1 MLLGMESK
9 IQELLS
15 TSASIKNKLASDQ
28 SFMNEV
34 AVAARRMIAT
44 VQAGGTIYSCGNGG
58 STADAIHLT
67 EELVARYKRERPGIK
82 AMHLMDAAVLTC
94 WTNDYKFESVFARQ
108 VETFCGPADCLIG
121 ISTSGNSK
129 NIIEAVK
136 AAKQKGTYTIGLLGK
151 DGGALKSLCDSA
163 LVVPSQETERIQE
176 AHITV
181 IHIFC
186 ELLEVELFFSK

>member
-1 MLLGMESK
+1 MLSGMESK
-9 IQELLS
+9 IQDILR
-15 TSASIKNKLASDQ
+15 TSASIKNKLASDDN
-28 SFMNEV
+28 FMSEV
-34 AVAARRMIAT
+34 AVAARRLIAT

-94 WTNDYKFESVFARQ
+94 WSNDYTFESVFERQ
-108 VETFCGPADCLIG
+108 VETFCGPSDCLIG

-129 NIIEAVK
+129 NIISAIN
-136 AAKQKGTYTIGLLGK
+136 AAKQKGAYTIGLLGK
-151 DGGALKSLCDSA
+151 DGGALKSLCDTA

-176 AHITV
+176 AHITI

-186 ELLEVELFFSK
+186 ELLELGLFFTE